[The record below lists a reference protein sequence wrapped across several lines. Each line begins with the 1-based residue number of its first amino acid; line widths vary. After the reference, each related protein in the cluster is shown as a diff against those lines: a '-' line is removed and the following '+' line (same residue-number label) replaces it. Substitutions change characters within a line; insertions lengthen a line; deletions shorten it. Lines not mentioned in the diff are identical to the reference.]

1 MKRQVSI
8 MRGVNFAFPHS
19 ERDQFYTPRQVRILI
34 GASALVVLILV
45 ALPFFLQRL
54 ETNEVRK
61 RSIVARDT
69 EILRQEVDAAA
80 PVLARKATLDSIY
93 DALNSRMALRQRI
106 EASDYRVDR
115 LLVHLAELTPEGI
128 VLTRVT
134 FEPPSA
140 QRGRPG
146 RTGVDPE
153 LPEELAKASVLTI
166 AGIARNSTTF
176 SNFTRTLENSPL
188 FHAPQQSYD
197 YMGSS
202 INFTVTTRLPGSG
215 VALVEEEGG

>member
-1 MKRQVSI
+1 MKKQARI
-8 MRGVNFAFPHS
+8 LRGVNFAFPYS

-34 GASALVVLILV
+34 GVSALVVLLLV

-54 ETNEVRK
+54 EMNKVTQRGDVFVK
-61 RSIVARDT
+61 T
-69 EILRQEVDAAA
+69 EIIRRQVDEAA
-80 PVLARKATLDSIY
+80 PVLARMATLDSIRN
-93 DALNSRMALRQRI
+93 ALNTRMSLRQRI

-115 LLVHLAELTPEGI
+115 LLVHLAEIVPEGI

-134 FEPPSA
+134 LEPPSV

-166 AGIARNSTTF
+166 MGIARNSSTF
-176 SNFTRTLENSPL
+176 SSFTRSLENSPI
-188 FHAPQQSYD
+188 FHTPQQKYD
-197 YMGSS
+197 YIGSG

-215 VALVEEEGG
+215 VPLSGEEGG

>member
-1 MKRQVSI
+1 MNRQVRI
-8 MRGVNFAFPHS
+8 VRGVNFAFPHS
-19 ERDQFYTPRQVRILI
+19 ERDQFYTPRQVRLLI
-34 GASALVVLILV
+34 GVSALVVIILV
-45 ALPFFLQRL
+45 ALPFFLQKL

-61 RSIVARDT
+61 RNIVAGET
-69 EILRQEVDAAA
+69 EILRREVDAAA

-93 DALNSRMALRQRI
+93 NALNARMAFRQRI

-115 LLVHLAELTPEGI
+115 LLVHLAEITPEGI
-128 VLTRVT
+128 VLTTVT
-134 FEPPSA
+134 LEPPSA

-153 LPEELAKASVLTI
+153 LPEELVKASMLTI
-166 AGIARNSTTF
+166 KGTARNSTTF

-188 FHAPQQSYD
+188 FYAPQQSYD
-197 YMGSS
+197 YMGST

-215 VALVEEEGG
+215 VALTKEEGG